1 MTKDSGFGRL
11 CFRTCHLEYCN
22 KVSVK
27 FYVER
32 VGGIADWDV
41 VAMATVAQVAP
52 DN

>member
-1 MTKDSGFGRL
+1 M
-11 CFRTCHLEYCN
+11 N
-22 KVSVK
+22 

-41 VAMATVAQVAP
+41 VAMATAAQVAP